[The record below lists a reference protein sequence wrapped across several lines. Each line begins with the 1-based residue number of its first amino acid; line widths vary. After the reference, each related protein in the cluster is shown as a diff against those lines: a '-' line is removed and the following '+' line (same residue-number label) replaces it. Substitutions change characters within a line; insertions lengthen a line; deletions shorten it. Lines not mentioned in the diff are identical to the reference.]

1 MGAAHVTHPSDTR
14 FQGEALAK
22 LKLAAEEAA
31 WLTGRGYDTS
41 GVIDL
46 VVAHHALDDGERLAV
61 TRGICSEP
69 QYRRRAA
76 REMMD
81 EDVMKRPLAID
92 AVDLL
97 STLSAAVGERWLLA
111 RIDGSYALLDEAPP
125 LAANEIDLAL
135 AGVAAAF
142 KELKPSKVVFY
153 VREASPEAALVKERI
168 TAGAKAWKAV
178 TTVDVVADPSK
189 PLRKAAGAVSS
200 DAGVL
205 DACPT
210 WFNLAGYVIGRMQ
223 SVRALRLL

>member
-1 MGAAHVTHPSDTR
+1 VSDATGER

-31 WLTGRGYDTS
+31 WLTGRGYATER
-41 GVIDL
+41 VIDL
-46 VVAHHALDDGERLAV
+46 VASHHALDAAERVAV
-61 TRGICSEP
+61 ARGICSEP

-92 AVDLL
+92 ALDLL
-97 STLSAAVGERWLLA
+97 STLSAAVGQRWLLA

-125 LAANEIDLAL
+125 LEAKEIDLAL
-135 AGVAAAF
+135 TRVAAAF

-153 VREASPEAALVKERI
+153 VREGTPEAGLAKERI
-168 TAGAKAWKAV
+168 TAGAKAWKAA
-178 TTVDVVADPSK
+178 TTVELAVDPSK
-189 PLRKAAGAVSS
+189 PLKKAAGAVSS
-200 DAGVL
+200 DADVL

-210 WFNLAGYVIGRMQ
+210 WFNLAGYVIGRME